1 VSGVTARPG
10 APGRLCLWAAVAAL
24 LPAVAPAAPR
34 GVPTK
39 SLAKLDEEYAA
50 SSQDLLR
57 RCEIDGHREL
67 AAIIKAWPVPAAEG
81 RQVVLAIPPALET
94 PACVDTDGE
103 RSIWSDFLAARRA
116 RAAGTFEHT
125 LWAASAHDRQPTRAE
140 LARPDP
146 DAAAPG
152 PRSCEAIRLLFLT
165 LRDDPDQERARAAG
179 GWVRRSDRWEWPE
192 VARRLDKAEAYDP
205 QFGWM
210 PKGKLARHRDGER
223 YLRGRWVKAA
233 DDDAML
239 REVKHG
245 RQFDADHWE
254 IVSTAP
260 PAITGNLAAELET
273 ARLAWLQVFGGFAVE
288 PGDLETRLAGRG
300 RIAPQTPHSAI
311 LCGSRAQYADEL
323 RKLEPRIDITDGI
336 YWQPTATIWFF
347 ADPAGPPAA
356 TVWHETFHQLFA
368 ESRPDFTRLK
378 AEPGRR
384 SGFWAVEAAAIY
396 AESITQTDFGWTIGG
411 REAGRG
417 PAARKLLSDE
427 TAHVPLAELAALG
440 REAFQAHDRIA
451 DLYDQC
457 GGLADFF
464 MNAHG
469 GRYREWFVEYLVR
482 VYSGT
487 ADPDTLARLCRRSL
501 TELDAEYRE
510 YLR

>member
-1 VSGVTARPG
+1 
-10 APGRLCLWAAVAAL
+10 
-24 LPAVAPAAPR
+24 
-34 GVPTK
+34 
-39 SLAKLDEEYAA
+39 
-50 SSQDLLR
+50 
-57 RCEIDGHREL
+57 
-67 AAIIKAWPVPAAEG
+67 
-81 RQVVLAIPPALET
+81 
-94 PACVDTDGE
+94 
-103 RSIWSDFLAARRA
+103 
-116 RAAGTFEHT
+116 
-125 LWAASAHDRQPTRAE
+125 
-140 LARPDP
+140 
-146 DAAAPG
+146 
-152 PRSCEAIRLLFLT
+152 
-165 LRDDPDQERARAAG
+165 
-179 GWVRRSDRWEWPE
+179 VRRGDRWEWPE
-192 VARRLDKAEAYDP
+192 AARRLDKAEAYDP

-210 PKGKLARHRDGER
+210 PKSKLARHRDGER

-233 DDDAML
+233 ADDAAL

-245 RQFDADHWE
+245 RQFDSDHWE
-254 IVSTAP
+254 IVATAP
-260 PAITGNLAAELET
+260 PAVTGALAADLEAT
-273 ARLAWLQVFGGFAVE
+273 RLVWLQVFGGFAVE

-347 ADPAGPPAA
+347 ADPAGPPAV
-356 TVWHETFHQLFA
+356 TVRHEAFHQLFA

-396 AESITQTDFGWTIGG
+396 AESIAKTDFGWTIGG
-411 REAGRG
+411 RDAGRG
-417 PAARKLLSDE
+417 PAARTLLEDDAE
-427 TAHVPLAELAALG
+427 HVPLAELAALG

-469 GRYREWFVEYLVR
+469 GRYREAFVEYLVR

-501 TELDAEYRE
+501 AELDAEYRE